1 MRRVSSKVNDD
12 DACFTNKVLLMKDVM
27 QTIQIKTRNKKAI
40 MSNLTD
46 GSLLH
51 NMVNLANQCP
61 Y

>member
-1 MRRVSSKVNDD
+1 MWRFRCEVNDD
-12 DACFTNKVLLMKDVM
+12 DACFTNQALLMKDVM
-27 QTIQIKTRNKKAI
+27 QTTQIKTRNKVI
-40 MSNLTD
+40 MSNLAD